1 MMRDNR
7 LHKNIDIPLLILTYG
22 LAFFGVLII
31 YSVTHGDATPYH
43 KRQLVWIVLGTAG
56 LIAAT
61 LVDYHLYA
69 RFDRY
74 IYGFNLVSLAI
85 VLKFAHGINGAARW
99 INIAGFKFQPSEFAK
114 LCVILTLAIFLA
126 RHHDTI
132 REPKTF
138 LLSLLHIAVPMVLIF
153 KQPDLGTALV
163 LLAIWFGMVFMA
175 GAKVKHLA
183 VLVLTGVLLF
193 ATLWHTGKIIKG
205 YQRQR
210 LVTWYES
217 LSDPDANKG
226 GAGYHVSQAR
236 VAIGSGQMWG
246 KGLLHGSLVRGGY
259 VPEKQTDFIFS
270 DIGEELGFGG
280 TLILAILYGG
290 LLLRGVQV
298 IRAADED
305 ILGKLIA
312 SGVVS
317 MLAFHVV
324 ENIGMNIGIMPV
336 AGVPLPFI
344 SAGGSNMLTL
354 MTCIG
359 LLQSITRNRHQ
370 LLF

>member
-1 MMRDNR
+1 MLRDNR
-7 LHKNIDIPLLILTYG
+7 LRKNIDIPLLVLTYG

-31 YSVTHGDATPYH
+31 YSVTHGDTTPYH
-43 KRQLVWIVLGTAG
+43 KRQLLWIVLGTAG
-56 LIAAT
+56 LIAGT
-61 LVDYHLYA
+61 LVDYHFYT
-69 RFDRY
+69 RFERY
-74 IYGFNLVSLAI
+74 IYGFNLLALAV

-99 INIAGFKFQPSEFAK
+99 INLAGFKFQPSEFAK
-114 LCVILTLAIFLA
+114 LCVILTLAIFLTK
-126 RHHDTI
+126 HHDTI

-138 LLSLLHIAVPMVLIF
+138 LLSLLHIVVPMALIF

-175 GAKVKHLA
+175 GARVKHIAILI
-183 VLVLTGVLLF
+183 LTGLLLF
-193 ATLWHTGKIIKG
+193 FTLWHTGKIIKG

-210 LVTWYES
+210 IITWYES
-217 LSDPDANKG
+217 MSDPDANKKKE
-226 GAGYHVSQAR
+226 GYHVWQAR

-246 KGLLHGSLVRGGY
+246 KGLMQGSLVRGGY
-259 VPEKQTDFIFS
+259 VPEKQTDFIFT
-270 DIGEELGFGG
+270 DIGEELGFAG
-280 TLILAILYGG
+280 TLVLSVLYAG

-298 IRAADED
+298 IRLADED

-312 SGVVS
+312 TGIVS

-324 ENIGMNIGIMPV
+324 ENIGMNIGLMPV

-344 SAGGSNMLTL
+344 SAGGSNILTL

-359 LLQSITRNRHQ
+359 ILQSVSRHQHQ

>member
-1 MMRDNR
+1 MMRDSR
-7 LHKNIDIPLLILTYG
+7 LHKNIDIPLLVLTYG
-22 LAFFGVLII
+22 LALFGVLII

-43 KRQLVWIVLGTAG
+43 KRQLLWIVLGTAG
-56 LIAAT
+56 LVAGT
-61 LVDYHLYA
+61 LVDYHFYT

-114 LCVILTLAIFLA
+114 LCVILTLAIFLTK
-126 RHHDTI
+126 HHETI

-138 LLSLLHIAVPMVLIF
+138 LLSLLHIGVPMALIF

-163 LLAIWFGMVFMA
+163 LLAIWAGMVFMA
-175 GAKVKHLA
+175 GAKVSHLLI
-183 VLVLTGVLLF
+183 LVITGVLLF
-193 ATLWHTGKIIKG
+193 VTLWHTGKVIKG

-210 LVTWYES
+210 LVTWWEQ
-217 LSDPDANKG
+217 LADPDANKG
-226 GAGYHVSQAR
+226 GRGYHVSQAR
-236 VAIGSGQMWG
+236 VAIGSGGMWG
-246 KGLLHGSLVRGGY
+246 KGLMHSSLVHDGY
-259 VPEKQTDFIFS
+259 VPEKQTDFIFT
-270 DIGEELGFGG
+270 DIGEELGFAG
-280 TLILAILYGG
+280 TLTLAVVYGWLLY
-290 LLLRGVQV
+290 RGVKV

-305 ILGKLIA
+305 ILGKMIA
-312 SGVVS
+312 TGIVS

>member
-1 MMRDNR
+1 MRDNSLR
-7 LHKNIDIPLLILTYG
+7 KSIDLPLLVLTYG

-31 YSVTHGDATPYH
+31 YSVTHGDTTPYH
-43 KRQLVWIVLGTAG
+43 KRQLLWIVLGTAG

-61 LVDYHLYA
+61 LVDYHFYV
-69 RFDRY
+69 RFSRY
-74 IYGFNLVSLAI
+74 IYGFNLISLAV

-114 LCVILTLAIFLA
+114 LCVILTLAIFLTK
-126 RHHDTI
+126 HHDTLH
-132 REPKTF
+132 EPKIF

-163 LLAIWFGMVFMA
+163 LLAIWFGMVFIA
-175 GAKVKHLA
+175 GAQIKHLL

-210 LVTWYES
+210 LVTWYASMSE
-217 LSDPDANKG
+217 PDANKTKE
-226 GAGYHVSQAR
+226 GYHVWQAH
-236 VAIGSGQMWG
+236 VAIGSGGMWG

-259 VPEKQTDFIFS
+259 VPEKQTDFIFT
-270 DIGEELGFGG
+270 DIGEELGFAG
-280 TLILAILYGG
+280 TLVLAVLYAG
-290 LLLRGVQV
+290 LLFRGVQT
-298 IRAADED
+298 IRTADED

-324 ENIGMNIGIMPV
+324 ENIGMNIGLMPV

-359 LLQSITRNRHQ
+359 LLQSVTRNRHQ

>member
-7 LHKNIDIPLLILTYG
+7 LHKNIDIPLLVLTYG
-22 LAFFGVLII
+22 LALFGVLII

-43 KRQLVWIVLGTAG
+43 KRQLLWIVLGTVG
-56 LIAAT
+56 LAAAS
-61 LVDYHLYA
+61 LVDYHLYE
-69 RFDRY
+69 RFGRY
-74 IYGFNLVSLAI
+74 IYGFNLISLAV

-114 LCVILTLAIFLA
+114 LCVILTLAIFLTK
-126 RHHDTI
+126 HHDTLHT
-132 REPKTF
+132 PKTF
-138 LLSLLHIAVPMVLIF
+138 LLSLLHIALPMVLIF
-153 KQPDLGTALV
+153 RQPDLGTALV

-175 GAKVKHLA
+175 GAKVKHLLL
-183 VLVLTGVLLF
+183 LVLTGVLLF
-193 ATLWHTGKIIKG
+193 AMLWHSGKIIKG

-210 LVTWYES
+210 LVTWYKS
-217 LSDPDANKG
+217 LFEPDDDKNKE
-226 GAGYHVSQAR
+226 GYHVWQAH

-246 KGLLHGSLVRGGY
+246 KGLMQGSLVHGGY
-259 VPEKQTDFIFS
+259 VPEKQTDFIFT
-270 DIGEELGFGG
+270 DIGEELGFAG
-280 TLILAILYGG
+280 TLLLAILYGG
-290 LLLRGVQV
+290 LLWRGVQV
-298 IRAADED
+298 IRVADED

-344 SAGGSNMLTL
+344 SAGGSNILTL
-354 MTCIG
+354 MACIG

>member
-1 MMRDNR
+1 MLRDNR
-7 LHKNIDIPLLILTYG
+7 LRKNIDLPLLILTYG

-56 LIAAT
+56 LIAAS

-74 IYGFNLVSLAI
+74 IYGFNLLSLAV
-85 VLKFAHGINGAARW
+85 VLKAAHSINGAARW

-114 LCVILTLAIFLA
+114 LCVILTLAIFLTK
-126 RHHDTI
+126 HHDTLH
-132 REPKTF
+132 EPKTF

-153 KQPDLGTALV
+153 RQPDLGTALV

-175 GAKVKHLA
+175 GAKLKHLA
-183 VLVLTGVLLF
+183 LLILSGVLLF
-193 ATLWHTGKIIKG
+193 IVFWNTGKVIKS

-210 LVTWYES
+210 IETWVKS
-217 LSDPDANKG
+217 ISDPDAGKKKE
-226 GAGYHVSQAR
+226 GYHVWQAR

-246 KGLLHGSLVRGGY
+246 KGLMHGTLVREGY
-259 VPEKQTDFIFS
+259 VPEKQTDFIFT
-270 DIGEELGFGG
+270 DIGEELGFAG
-280 TLILAILYGG
+280 TLVLAILYGG
-290 LLLRGVQV
+290 LLFRGVLV
-298 IRAADED
+298 IRAAGED
-305 ILGKLIA
+305 IFGKLIA
-312 SGVVS
+312 TGIVS

-324 ENIGMNIGIMPV
+324 ENIGMNIGLMPV

-344 SAGGSNMLTL
+344 SAGGSNILTL

-359 LLQSITRNRHQ
+359 LLQSITRNRHE

>member
-7 LHKNIDIPLLILTYG
+7 LHKNIDIPLLVLTYG
-22 LAFFGVLII
+22 LALFGVLII

-43 KRQLVWIVLGTAG
+43 KRQLLWIVLGTVG
-56 LIAAT
+56 LVAAT
-61 LVDYHLYA
+61 LVDYHFYE
-69 RFDRY
+69 RFGRY
-74 IYGFNLVSLAI
+74 IYGFNLVALTV

-114 LCVILTLAIFLA
+114 LCVILTLAIFLTKHQETLHTP
-126 RHHDTI
+126 R
-132 REPKTF
+132 TF
-138 LLSLLHIAVPMVLIF
+138 LLSLLHIAVPMALIF

-163 LLAIWFGMVFMA
+163 LLAIWCGMVFIA
-175 GAKVKHLA
+175 GAKIKHLL
-183 VLVLTGVLLF
+183 VLVMTGVLLF
-193 ATLWHTGKIIKG
+193 AMLWHTGKIIKG

-210 LVTWYES
+210 LVTWWDQ
-217 LSDPDANKG
+217 LTNPDADKSSK
-226 GAGYHVSQAR
+226 GYHVWQAH

-246 KGLLHGSLVRGGY
+246 TGLMHGSLVRYGY

-270 DIGEELGFGG
+270 DIGEELGFVG

-290 LLLRGVQV
+290 LLWRGVQV
-298 IRAADED
+298 IRAAEED
-305 ILGKLIA
+305 MLGKLIA
-312 SGVVS
+312 TGVVS

-354 MTCIG
+354 MACIG

>member
-7 LHKNIDIPLLILTYG
+7 LHKNVDVPLLVLTYG
-22 LAFFGVLII
+22 LALFGVLII
-31 YSVTHGDATPYH
+31 YSVTHGDTTPYH
-43 KRQLVWIVLGTAG
+43 KRQLLWIVLGTAG

-61 LVDYHLYA
+61 LLDYHLYT
-69 RFDRY
+69 RFARY
-74 IYGFNLVSLAI
+74 IYGFNLISLAV
-85 VLKFAHGINGAARW
+85 VLKFAQSINGAARW

-114 LCVILTLAIFLA
+114 LCVILTLAIFLT
-126 RHHDTI
+126 RHHDTLH
-132 REPKTF
+132 EPKTF
-138 LLSLLHIAVPMVLIF
+138 LLSLLHVVVPMALIF
-153 KQPDLGTALV
+153 KQHDLGTALV
-163 LLAIWFGMVFMA
+163 LLAIWAGMVFMA
-175 GAKVKHLA
+175 GAKGSHL
-183 VLVLTGVLLF
+183 LVLLLSGILLF
-193 ATLWHTGKIIKG
+193 AVLWQSGKIIEG

-210 LVTWYES
+210 IVTWYQS
-217 LSDPDANKG
+217 LFYPDADKIKG
-226 GAGYHVSQAR
+226 GYHVWQAH
-236 VAIGSGQMWG
+236 VAIGSGGMWG

-259 VPEKQTDFIFS
+259 VPEKQTDFIFT
-270 DIGEELGFGG
+270 DIGEELGFAG
-280 TLILAILYGG
+280 TLGLAILYGG
-290 LLLRGVQV
+290 LLFRGVQV

-305 ILGKLIA
+305 TLGKLIA

-324 ENIGMNIGIMPV
+324 VNIGMNIGLMPV

-354 MTCIG
+354 MTCVG

>member
-1 MMRDNR
+1 MRDNR
-7 LHKNIDIPLLILTYG
+7 LHKNVDVPLLVLTYG
-22 LAFFGVLII
+22 LALFGVLVI

-43 KRQLVWIVLGTAG
+43 KRQLVWIVLGTVG
-56 LIAAT
+56 LIATT
-61 LVDYHLYA
+61 LLDYHLYT
-69 RFDRY
+69 RFARY
-74 IYGFNLVSLAI
+74 IYGFNLISLAV
-85 VLKFAHGINGAARW
+85 VLKFAHSINGAARW

-114 LCVILTLAIFLA
+114 LCVILTLAIFLT
-126 RHHDTI
+126 RHHDTLH
-132 REPKTF
+132 EPKTF
-138 LLSLLHIAVPMVLIF
+138 LLSLLHIAIPMALIF
-153 KQPDLGTALV
+153 KQHDLGTALV

-175 GAKVKHLA
+175 GAKLGHL
-183 VLVLTGVLLF
+183 LVLMLSGLLLF
-193 ATLWHTGKIIKG
+193 VVLWHSGKIIEG

-217 LSDPDANKG
+217 LFDPDADKNGKG
-226 GAGYHVSQAR
+226 WHVSQAR
-236 VAIGSGQMWG
+236 VAIGSGGMWG
-246 KGLLHGSLVRGGY
+246 KGLMHGSLVRGGY
-259 VPEKQTDFIFS
+259 VPEKQTDFIFT
-270 DIGEELGFGG
+270 DIGEELGFVG
-280 TLILAILYGG
+280 TLGLALLYAG
-290 LLLRGVQV
+290 LLFRGVQV

-324 ENIGMNIGIMPV
+324 VNIGMNIGLMPV

-354 MTCIG
+354 MTCVG